1 MAHGFF
7 IIKIEELLFCD
18 TDAVARDLIARAS

>member
-1 MAHGFF
+1 MEINIF
-7 IIKIEELLFCD
+7 IIKKEELLFCD